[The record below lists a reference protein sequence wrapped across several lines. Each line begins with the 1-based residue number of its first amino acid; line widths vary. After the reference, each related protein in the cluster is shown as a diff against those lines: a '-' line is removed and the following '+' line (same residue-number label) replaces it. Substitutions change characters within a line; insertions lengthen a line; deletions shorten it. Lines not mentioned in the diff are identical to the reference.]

1 MSENKSICLRPVV
14 VTTAHRGVFVGYTA
28 DPADAE
34 IVRLERGRMVVYWS
48 ESTRG
53 VVGLA
58 AQGPGAGSRVSPPAT
73 IALRNV
79 TSVIEATE
87 AASAAWEEEPWS

>member
-1 MSENKSICLRPVV
+1 MSENSELRPVV
-14 VTTAHRGVFVGYTA
+14 VTTAHRGVFVGYTT

-34 IVRLERGRMVVYWS
+34 IVRLERGRMIIYWS
-48 ESTRG
+48 RSTRG

-58 AQGPGAGSRVSPPAT
+58 AQGPAAGSRVSPPAT
-73 IALRNV
+73 ISLRNI

-87 AASAAWEEEPWS
+87 EAAKAWEQEPWS

>member
-1 MSENKSICLRPVV
+1 MSENSELRPVV
-14 VTTAHRGVFVGYTA
+14 VTTAHRGVFVGYTT
-28 DPADAE
+28 DPSDAE

-58 AQGPGAGSRVSPPAT
+58 AKGPGAGSRVSPPAT
-73 IALRNV
+73 ISLRNI
-79 TSVIEATE
+79 TSVIEARE
-87 AASAAWEEEPWS
+87 QAAEAWEKEPWA

>member
-1 MSENKSICLRPVV
+1 MSENSEPRPVV
-14 VTTAHRGVFVGYTA
+14 VTTAHRGVFVGYTT
-28 DPADAE
+28 DPSDAA
-34 IVRLERGRMVVYWS
+34 IVRLERGRMVLYWP

-58 AQGPGAGSRVSPPAT
+58 AKGPGAGSRVSPPAT
-73 IALRNV
+73 ISIRNI

-87 AASAAWEEEPWS
+87 EAAKAWEEGPWA